1 MTQARD
7 ANHQSLREVAG
18 RLTARLG
25 AASAAVANG
34 ESALVLATQVLPYLR
49 HLASSPCSPHYH
61 WIAGLMPT
69 VWSSLSNG
77 SVSVT
82 RTVIAPRVGR
92 GASVH
97 SRVADEEMQGLLEEM
112 DGISTV
118 LDDDPI
124 QEED

>member
-49 HLASSPCSPHYH
+49 HLASSPHYH

-82 RTVIAPRVGR
+82 RTVIAPRVGM
-92 GASVH
+92 GAGVH